1 MHLSISPM
9 FIPSQTHRSLFRA
22 MIKAGISLLT
32 PVLMILV
39 TTNQG
44 RTKYEQIT
52 RSLVVHVNFIYR
64 PVFSISNAQ

>member
-1 MHLSISPM
+1 
-9 FIPSQTHRSLFRA
+9 

-52 RSLVVHVNFIYR
+52 RSLVVHVSYIYR
-64 PVFSISNAQ
+64 PVFATNPANAD